1 MNLILFLLSFLFAS
15 YAPTT
20 QTTITNDDDN
30 TGSVNEPGP
39 GKGKGGKYNEGD
51 YIIASDVHP

>member
-20 QTTITNDDDN
+20 QTTDDGNDS
-30 TGSVNEPGP
+30 TSTTVNEPGP
-39 GKGKGGKYNEGD
+39 GKGGKDTGGE
-51 YIIASDVHP
+51 YIISNDIHP